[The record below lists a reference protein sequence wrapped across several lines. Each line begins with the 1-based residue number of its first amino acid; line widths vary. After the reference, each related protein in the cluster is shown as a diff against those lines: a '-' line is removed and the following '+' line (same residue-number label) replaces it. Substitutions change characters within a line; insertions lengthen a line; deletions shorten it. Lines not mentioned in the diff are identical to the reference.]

1 MEQNKIKISNNFYSI
16 FKKFAY
22 DYLFKLI
29 GEASIE
35 EEAIIKC
42 AEKTYIQNFKYAS
55 YDTFSKKLIL
65 GINDVP
71 ILEVTLYNDIIDDDI
86 SLIRCILSRYYD
98 ISLYTISGRKKNSYI
113 SKTNEKANYEYA
125 IQAGICS
132 WIVGDNNKYEKIEAL
147 LNILEKWSMK
157 TYEGKKVTY
166 GIVINL
172 KKSVKNDETSKYGS
186 FLDFLN
192 DEFSAV
198 LTDSITSIFE
208 IDINCNLI
216 NYRTILDENCT
227 NVVDGYTLKN
237 NIPYRFANVIT
248 NIVDDP
254 KKVGIFLLNN
264 GDIILS
270 KDQQVK
276 FVKRNMKWLNFN
288 IKSFKNVIK
297 AFADKNNLDSNL
309 IDEIYSTAL
318 DVSFAHTG
326 GIIALVTEE
335 NMIDSTN
342 DEGIVNRCD
351 YISSEDSNED
361 IERYLVNKN
370 KFLGDKKL
378 NENELKNDINK
389 KMLKRVMIRKMLNDN
404 FKFIKISRKLR
415 SELVS
420 LDGACIINSSGN
432 VLSFGAIIQND
443 SGSTGGGRGAAAKKL
458 STSGMAIKIST
469 DGYIEVYLNQQKI
482 YVIK

>member
-1 MEQNKIKISNNFYSI
+1 MVENKKINNFYTML
-16 FKKFAY
+16 KRFAY
-22 DYLFKLI
+22 EYILKLI
-29 GEASIE
+29 GEASIDE
-35 EEAIIKC
+35 DDIIII
-42 AEKTYIQNFKYAS
+42 EKPIPIANFKYV
-55 YDTFSKKLIL
+55 YFDDLTKKLVI
-65 GINDVP
+65 GINNVP
-71 ILEVTLYNDIIDDDI
+71 MLEVKLHNDIIDDDI
-86 SLIRCILSRYYD
+86 SLIRCILPRYCE
-98 ISLYTISGRKKNSYI
+98 ISLYKTNGRKKNTYI
-113 SKTNEKANYEYA
+113 SKTNERTNYEYA
-125 IQAGICS
+125 IQAGICY
-132 WIVGDNNKYEKIEAL
+132 WIVGDNNKYEKMESL

-172 KKSVKNDETSKYGS
+172 KDNVQNLNNTKYGT

-198 LTDSITSIFE
+198 LTDSITSVFE

-216 NYRTILDENCT
+216 NYRTVLDENCT
-227 NVVDGYTLKN
+227 DIVNGYILKN

-248 NIVDDP
+248 NIVEDS

-270 KDQQVK
+270 KNQQVK
-276 FVKRNMKWLNFN
+276 FVKKNMQWLNFN
-288 IKSFKNVIK
+288 IKSFKNSIK
-297 AFADKNNLDSNL
+297 NFVDEYKLDNKL

-326 GIIALVTEE
+326 GIIALVT
-335 NMIDSTN
+335 NDDIIDS
-342 DEGIVNRCD
+342 DHKVGIVNRCD
-351 YISSEDSNED
+351 YISSNDSDEK
-361 IERYLVNKN
+361 IEQYLNQKN
-370 KFLGDKKL
+370 NNLGDDKKL
-378 NENELKNDINK
+378 NSKETKKDINK

-404 FKFIKISRKLR
+404 FKFVKISRKLR

-420 LDGACIINSSGN
+420 LDGACIINSEGM

-458 STSGMAIKIST
+458 SSNGMAIKIST
-469 DGYIEVYLNQQKI
+469 DGYIEVYLNQKKV